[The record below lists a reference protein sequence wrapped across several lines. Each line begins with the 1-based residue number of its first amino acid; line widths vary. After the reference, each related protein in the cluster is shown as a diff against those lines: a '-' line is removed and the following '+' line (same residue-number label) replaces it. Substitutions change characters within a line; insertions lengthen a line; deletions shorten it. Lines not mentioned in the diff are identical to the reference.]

1 MSESERYLDYK
12 RKKISFGSDGNA
24 LMTLVSINA
33 VVFLALIFFRI
44 IFYITQTSET
54 FFEIT
59 VAPWVKMPAS
69 LSQLAAK
76 PWTFLVYMFSHL
88 SLITAITNM
97 LWLWAFGSIF
107 QSVAGTKKIIPLY
120 LYGGI
125 AGAIVFIACYNLIP
139 PLKPQLASAG
149 LLGASAST
157 MAIAVA
163 TTTLTPDFR
172 FFRML
177 NGGIPIWV
185 LTVLYVIIDFAGI
198 AGAGAAYNFAHL
210 AGGLTGFLFVYSL
223 RKGNDWSAW
232 MNNVYTWFMN
242 LFTPQLQKTKSKK
255 VKERMFYK
263 SGDQKPFVKRS
274 NITQQRIDEILDKI
288 NQKGYNLLSEEEKS
302 ILKRAGEA
310 DF

>member
-12 RKKISFGSDGNA
+12 RKRISFGADGNA

-33 VVFLALIFFRI
+33 VVFLALIFI
-44 IFYITQTSET
+44 KIVLYITQNSNSFSAIRVE
-54 FFEIT
+54 
-59 VAPWVKMPAS
+59 PWVAMPAQ
-69 LSQLAAK
+69 LSQLVTK
-76 PWTFLVYMFSHL
+76 PWTFFTYMFSHTGF
-88 SLITAITNM
+88 ITALTNM

-120 LYGGI
+120 LYGGV
-125 AGAIVFIACYNLIP
+125 AGAMVFIACYYLIP
-139 PLKPQLASAG
+139 SLKPNIVQSG

-163 TTTLTPDFR
+163 TTTLTPDYR

-185 LTVLYVIIDFAGI
+185 LTVLYIIIDFAGI
-198 AGAGAAYNFAHL
+198 AGAGAAYNSAHL
-210 AGGLTGFLFVYSL
+210 AGGLIGFLFVYSL
-223 RKGNDWSAW
+223 RKGKDWSAW
-232 MNNVYTWFMN
+232 MNTGYDWFIN
-242 LFTPQLQKTKSKK
+242 LFTPQPQKLQRKK
-255 VKERMFYK
+255 VKERIFYK
-263 SGDQKPFVKRS
+263 SGDQKPFIKRS

-288 NQKGYNLLSEEEKS
+288 NQKGYNMLSEEEKN